1 MFIGSFTDSF
11 PPAARTLA
19 VSGAV
24 YGIMRAA
31 KFNAWVSAKINGW
44 LAVAFNFV
52 LTVLGLIV
60 VVPAEQL
67 YTLNTFTAVV
77 VGVLSS
83 SGIHGMSK
91 AIPASQ
97 AQNAAAQNKG

>member
-1 MFIGSFTDSF
+1 MFIGTYTDAL

-19 VSGAV
+19 VAGSV
-24 YGIMRAA
+24 YGIMFAA
-31 KFNAWVSAKINGW
+31 KKNNWVCQYINGW
-44 LAVAFNFV
+44 LAVTFNFV

-91 AIPASQ
+91 SIPTT
-97 AQNAAAQNKG
+97 K